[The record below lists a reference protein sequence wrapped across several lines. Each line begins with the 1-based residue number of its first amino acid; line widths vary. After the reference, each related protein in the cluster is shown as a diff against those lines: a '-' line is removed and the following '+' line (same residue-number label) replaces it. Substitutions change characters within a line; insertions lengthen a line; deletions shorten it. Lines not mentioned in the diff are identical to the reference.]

1 MLSDIWTALS
11 GAAESVVTW
20 FSTLFTGMA
29 NLFYT
34 PGTGDAAGELT
45 FIGVF
50 AIIGLVVSV
59 AFVIIKWISA
69 FISLRRN

>member
-1 MLSDIWTALS
+1 MLNDIWTALS
-11 GAAESVVTW
+11 SAATSVVDW

-29 NLFYT
+29 ELFYT
-34 PGTGDAAGELT
+34 PGAGEAAGSLT

>member
-11 GAAESVVTW
+11 SAAESVVTW

-34 PGTGDAAGELT
+34 PGAGEAAGHLT

>member
-1 MLSDIWTALS
+1 MITDIWNALS
-11 GAAESVVTW
+11 SAATSVVEW
-20 FSTLFTGMA
+20 FSTLFKGMA
-29 NLFYT
+29 NLFYN
-34 PGTGDAAGELT
+34 PGSGSEAGSLT

>member
-1 MLSDIWTALS
+1 MINDIWTALS
-11 GAAESVVTW
+11 SAATSVVEW
-20 FSTLFTGMA
+20 FSILFTGMA
-29 NLFYT
+29 KLFYT
-34 PGTGDAAGELT
+34 PGTGTASGSLT

>member
-1 MLSDIWTALS
+1 MLNDIWTALS
-11 GAAESVVTW
+11 SAATSVVGW
-20 FSTLFTGMA
+20 FSTLFKGMGE
-29 NLFYT
+29 LFYT
-34 PGTGDAAGELT
+34 PGTGTAAGSLT

>member
-1 MLSDIWTALS
+1 MLNDIWTALS
-11 GAAESVVTW
+11 GAATSVVTW
-20 FSTLFTGMA
+20 FSTLFKGMA
-29 NLFYT
+29 ELFYT
-34 PGTGDAAGELT
+34 PGTGTAAGSLT

>member
-11 GAAESVVTW
+11 SAATSVVDW

-29 NLFYT
+29 QLFYT
-34 PGTGDAAGELT
+34 PGTGESAGSLT

-59 AFVIIKWISA
+59 AFVIIKWISS

>member
-11 GAAESVVTW
+11 SAAESVVTW
-20 FSTLFTGMA
+20 FSTLFKGMA

-34 PGTGDAAGELT
+34 PGTGTAAGSLT